1 MMKKKKNKVDDDFN
15 VENVVD
21 NQNQYVNQLDDYVD
35 ILKDQIEMSESKV
48 SALQGEME
56 QAQEHI
62 NMLRSEL
69 SQKEGILDEEM
80 QKQLKMI
87 EEQTRQEL
95 LKNQANNPNA
105 VPAQSTRVENA
116 NNIHVN
122 VETIKGVNG
131 TGIKTTPYSYEVIN
145 QQGQKI
151 KGQIDGT
158 STAEIKVFLENEGY
172 QVIRI
177 DSLTGIMN
185 AQIGGSTR
193 LKMSQLAFI
202 LTQLSTYLKAG
213 IPLIDSVRILQRQS
227 VKPAQKRVFSNITY
241 QLYKGESFSNALTSQ
256 GETFPKL
263 LINMVKT
270 AEMTGD
276 LPEILDDMTEYYTS
290 IDRTRKQA
298 ISAMAYPTIIFVFAI
313 CVMTFI
319 LVYVIPE
326 FQGIFVANGAKLPKI
341 TTVILSISAFITKN
355 WYFIVAALLLLIIT
369 YFLCYKYSKSFKKAM
384 QTFYMHIPVIKNL
397 IIYKE
402 VTQFT
407 KTFASLLNHNVFIT
421 DSMAILETVSQNEI
435 YKEIINDSLNNL
447 AKGAKLSDSFR
458 DKWAFP
464 IVAYEMLVT
473 GENTGRLPMMME
485 YVSNYYS
492 DLYTNAIKRVNTFIE
507 PIMIILLAVMV
518 GVVVLSVIIP
528 MFSFYGQIM

>member
-1 MMKKKKNKVDDDFN
+1 MKKKNNKVDDDFN

-56 QAQEHI
+56 QAQEHV
-62 NMLRSEL
+62 NRLRNEL

-87 EEQTRQEL
+87 EEQTRQEM
-95 LKNQANNPNA
+95 LKNQ
-105 VPAQSTRVENA
+105 VNA
-116 NNIHVN
+116 NANGVSVQNPGVGTTDGVHVN
-122 VETIKGVNG
+122 IKGVNAP
-131 TGIKTTPYSYEVIN
+131 GIKMTTYSYEVLN

-158 STAEIKVFLENEGY
+158 NTAEIKAFLENEGF

-177 DSLTGIMN
+177 DAMKGIMN
-185 AQIGGSTR
+185 AQIGGSSVH

-227 VKPAQKRVFSNITY
+227 VKPAQKKVFSNITY
-241 QLYKGESFSNALTSQ
+241 QLYKGESFSNALASQ
-256 GETFPKL
+256 GSTFPKL

-276 LPEILDDMTEYYTS
+276 LPEILDDMTDYYTS

-341 TTVILSISAFITKN
+341 TTVILSISKFFTSNGLIILMAL
-355 WYFIVAALLLLIIT
+355 VLLLATYII
-369 YFLCYKYSKSFKKAM
+369 CYKYSKGFRKAM
-384 QTFYMHIPVIKNL
+384 QTVYMHIPVVKNI

-407 KTFASLLNHNVFIT
+407 KTFSSLLNHNVFIT
-421 DSMAILETVSQNEI
+421 DSMAILETVSQNEV
-435 YKEIINDSLNNL
+435 YKEIINYSLNN
-447 AKGAKLSDSFR
+447 
-458 DKWAFP
+458 
-464 IVAYEMLVT
+464 
-473 GENTGRLPMMME
+473 
-485 YVSNYYS
+485 
-492 DLYTNAIKRVNTFIE
+492 
-507 PIMIILLAVMV
+507 
-518 GVVVLSVIIP
+518 
-528 MFSFYGQIM
+528 

>member
-1 MMKKKKNKVDDDFN
+1 MSDSIDKNNNIFVSLILSFVHVFKYAFLGLRACTVDLFFVIYDAISWKLDKAYRNTKDALVKETSSVNLNSPTGGAINYEDRYKSKKKKEKT
-15 VENVVD
+15 
-21 NQNQYVNQLDDYVD
+21 YVYSDKKMAKL
-35 ILKDQIEMSESKV
+35 
-48 SALQGEME
+48 
-56 QAQEHI
+56 
-62 NMLRSEL
+62 EL
-69 SQKEGILDEEM
+69 EY
-80 QKQLKMI
+80 
-87 EEQTRQEL
+87 QEL
-95 LKNQANNPNA
+95 VKDLQAGGATRSKEPCVYLYKVREKNGKITTGHMTGF
-105 VPAQSTRVENA
+105 SKLD
-116 NNIHVN
+116 VN
-122 VETIKGVNG
+122 VFLLSEGFKVYS
-131 TGIKTTPYSYEVIN
+131 IKTSPLIN
-145 QQGQKI
+145 FLYK
-151 KGQIDGT
+151 D
-158 STAEIKVFLENEGY
+158 SSLFKV
-172 QVIRI
+172 
-177 DSLTGIMN
+177 
-185 AQIGGSTR
+185 
-193 LKMSQLAFI
+193 KMSTKELVFW
-202 LTQLSTYLKAG
+202 LTQLSTYIKAG
-213 IPLIDSVRILQRQS
+213 ITLNDAVKILSKQMTNIGKTKQRIFLS
-227 VKPAQKRVFSNITY
+227 ISYELT
-241 QLYKGESFSNALTSQ
+241 LGESFSNALASQ
-256 GETFPKL
+256 GSTFPKL

-341 TTVILSISAFITKN
+341 TTVILSISKFFTSNGLIILMAL
-355 WYFIVAALLLLIIT
+355 VLLLAT
-369 YFLCYKYSKSFKKAM
+369 YVICYKYSKGFKKAM
-384 QTFYMHIPVIKNL
+384 QTIYMHIPVIKNI

-407 KTFASLLNHNVFIT
+407 KTFSSLLNHNVFIT
-421 DSMAILETVSQNEI
+421 DSMAILETVSQNEV

-464 IVAYEMLVT
+464 VVAYEMLVT

-485 YVSNYYS
+485 YVSNYYN

-507 PIMIILLAVMV
+507 PVMIIMLAFMV

>member
-1 MMKKKKNKVDDDFN
+1 MKKKNNRVDDDFN

-21 NQNQYVNQLDDYVD
+21 NQNQYVDQLDDYVD
-35 ILKDQIEMSESKV
+35 ILKDQIEMSENKV

-56 QAQEHI
+56 LAQEHV
-62 NMLRSEL
+62 NKLRDEL

-80 QKQLKMI
+80 QKQLRMI
-87 EEQTRQEL
+87 EEQTRQEM
-95 LKNQANNPNA
+95 LKNQANTNISGVLTKNPEGVN
-105 VPAQSTRVENA
+105 SNG
-116 NNIHVN
+116 IHVD
-122 VETIKGVNG
+122 IKGINAS
-131 TGIKTTPYSYEVIN
+131 GIKMTTYSYEVLN

-151 KGQIDGT
+151 KGQIDGV
-158 STAEIKVFLENEGY
+158 STAEVKTFLENEGFE
-172 QVIRI
+172 VVKIVAMK
-177 DSLTGIMN
+177 GILN
-185 AQIGGSTR
+185 AQIGGSSVR
-193 LKMSQLAFI
+193 LKMSELAFI

-227 VKPAQKRVFSNITY
+227 VKANQKKVFSNITY
-241 QLYKGESFSNALTSQ
+241 QLYKGESFSNALASQ
-256 GETFPKL
+256 GSTFPKL

-313 CVMTFI
+313 CVLTFI

-341 TTVILSISAFITKN
+341 TTAILSISEFFTSNGLVILM
-355 WYFIVAALLLLIIT
+355 ALVLVLAT
-369 YFLCYKYSKSFKKAM
+369 YILCYKYSRGFKKLM
-384 QTFYMHIPVIKNL
+384 QTIYMHIPVVKNI

-407 KTFASLLNHNVFIT
+407 KTFSSLLNHNVFIT
-421 DSMAILETVSQNEI
+421 DSMAILETVSQNEV

-485 YVSNYYS
+485 YVSNYYN

-507 PIMIILLAVMV
+507 PVMIIMLAFMV

>member
-1 MMKKKKNKVDDDFN
+1 MKKKNNKVDDDFN

-56 QAQEHI
+56 QAQQHVDR
-62 NMLRSEL
+62 LRNEL

-80 QKQLKMI
+80 QKQLRMI
-87 EEQTRQEL
+87 EEQTRQEM
-95 LKNQANNPNA
+95 LKNQANTNING
-105 VPAQSTRVENA
+105 VVGNVENA

-122 VETIKGVNG
+122 IDSIKGVNAN
-131 TGIKTTPYSYEVIN
+131 GIKMTTYSYEVLN

-151 KGQIDGT
+151 KGQIDGV
-158 STAEIKVFLENEGY
+158 STAEIKAFLENEGF

-177 DSLTGIMN
+177 DAMKGIMN
-185 AQIGGSTR
+185 AQIGGSSVR

-241 QLYKGESFSNALTSQ
+241 QLYKGESFSNALASQ
-256 GETFPKL
+256 GTTFPKL

-276 LPEILDDMTEYYTS
+276 LPEILDDMTDYYTS

-319 LVYVIPE
+319 LVWVIPE
-326 FQGIFVANGAKLPKI
+326 FQGIFVANGATLPKI
-341 TTVILSISAFITKN
+341 TTIILSISAFVTKN
-355 WYFIVAALLLLIIT
+355 WYYLVSALVLLVLT
-369 YFLCYKYSKSFKKAM
+369 YYLCNKFSRSFKKAM
-384 QTFYMHIPVIKNL
+384 QSLYMHIPVIKNL

-407 KTFASLLNHNVFIT
+407 KTFSSLLNHNVFIT
-421 DSMAILETVSQNEI
+421 DSMAILETVSQNEV

-464 IVAYEMLVT
+464 VVAYEMLVT

-485 YVSNYYS
+485 YVSNYYN

-507 PIMIILLAVMV
+507 PVMIIMLAVMV
-518 GVVVLSVIIP
+518 GIVVLSVIIP

>member
-1 MMKKKKNKVDDDFN
+1 MKKKNNKVDDDFN

-48 SALQGEME
+48 NALQGEME
-56 QAQEHI
+56 QAQEHV
-62 NMLRSEL
+62 NRLRNEL

-80 QKQLKMI
+80 QKQLRMI
-87 EEQTRQEL
+87 EEQTRQEM
-95 LKNQANNPNA
+95 LKNQANANINGVPVQNPG
-105 VPAQSTRVENA
+105 VGSTNG
-116 NNIHVN
+116 IHVD
-122 VETIKGVNG
+122 IKGVNAF
-131 TGIKTTPYSYEVIN
+131 GIKMTTYSYEVLN

-158 STAEIKVFLENEGY
+158 STAEIKAFLENEGF

-177 DSLTGIMN
+177 DAMKGIMN
-185 AQIGGSTR
+185 AQIGGSSVH
-193 LKMSQLAFI
+193 LKMSELAFI

-241 QLYKGESFSNALTSQ
+241 QLYKGESFSNALASQ
-256 GETFPKL
+256 GSTFPKL

-341 TTVILSISAFITKN
+341 TTVILSISKFFTSNGLIILMAL
-355 WYFIVAALLLLIIT
+355 VLLLAT
-369 YFLCYKYSKSFKKAM
+369 YVICYKYSKGFKKAM
-384 QTFYMHIPVIKNL
+384 QTIYMHIPVIKNI

-407 KTFASLLNHNVFIT
+407 KTFSSLLNHNVFIT
-421 DSMAILETVSQNEI
+421 DSMAILETVSQNEV

-464 IVAYEMLVT
+464 VVAYEMLVT
-473 GENTGRLPMMME
+473 GENTGRLPMMMQ
-485 YVSNYYS
+485 YVSNYYN

-507 PIMIILLAVMV
+507 PVMIIMLAFMV